1 MVRFRRTVKGILAVC
16 LFLRCHPI
24 TEKVTAN
31 TTNQAH
37 GKCHLKLKNEK
48 KTLGRNGQGEGG
60 G

>member
-1 MVRFRRTVKGILAVC
+1 MVRFRRTVKGILAVR
-16 LFLRCHPI
+16 LALRCHPK
-24 TEKVTAN
+24 TEKIPAN
-31 TTNQAH
+31 AGNQAH

>member
-31 TTNQAH
+31 AANQAH

>member
-1 MVRFRRTVKGILAVC
+1 MKGILAVRI
-16 LFLRCHPI
+16 FLICHPI
-24 TEKVTAN
+24 TEKVTAKAA
-31 TTNQAH
+31 NQAY

>member
-1 MVRFRRTVKGILAVC
+1 MKGILAVR
-16 LFLRCHPI
+16 LALRCQPHNL
-24 TEKVTAN
+24 VTAN
-31 TTNQAH
+31 AAHQAH

>member
-1 MVRFRRTVKGILAVC
+1 MVRFRRTVKGILAVRI
-16 LFLRCHPI
+16 FLICHPI

-31 TTNQAH
+31 TTDQAC